1 MLDASIE
8 KNTVSEENK
17 KLTDILRWL
26 KSSDLMHKSGIG
38 ARFQEAS
45 FEKWDEALSGQKKA
59 GLFARN
65 YVDAFADVRAA
76 GRSAVF
82 VGNTGTGKTYLA
94 SAIGLELIRRGYTV
108 RYTTAFNAFVQ
119 FRQTWSPG
127 SCYASA
133 NQFIAE
139 LASSHLLILDEV
151 WGSFCKETEREME
164 MLFQILDRRYT
175 AKLPSILIS
184 HLSTSALRQFLSDRV
199 ANRLNENGL
208 GVVAFDW
215 TSRR

>member
-1 MLDASIE
+1 MDASLE
-8 KNTVSEENK
+8 KNTVLEENK

-26 KSSDLMHKSGIG
+26 KSSDLMNKSGIQG
-38 ARFQEAS
+38 RFREAS

-65 YVDAFADVRAA
+65 YVNAFRDVRAA

-108 RYTTAFNAFVQ
+108 RYTTAFDAFVQ
-119 FRQTWSPG
+119 FRKTLRSG
-127 SCYASA
+127 SDHKSES
-133 NQFIAE
+133 QFIAE
-139 LASSHLLILDEV
+139 LASSHLLILDEA

-164 MLFQILDRRYT
+164 ILFHILDHRYT

-184 HLSTSALRQFLSDRV
+184 HLPTSDLRQFLSDRV
-199 ANRLNENGL
+199 SDRLNENGL
-208 GVVAFDW
+208 DVVAFDW